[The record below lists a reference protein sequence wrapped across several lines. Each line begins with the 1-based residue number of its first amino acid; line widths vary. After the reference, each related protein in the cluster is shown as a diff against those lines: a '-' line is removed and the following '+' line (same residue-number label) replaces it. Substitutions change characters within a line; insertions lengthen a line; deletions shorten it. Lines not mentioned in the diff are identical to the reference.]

1 MDLLAAT
8 AASRSRPQQQFLTD
22 ETTRFFLGG
31 RQCGKTSVAIAAA
44 LTVVAS
50 GNDCTLVAP
59 IHEQALELRGKLHSY
74 RNDRVERATQTDV
87 EFQNGATVS
96 VLNGQA
102 YPKQAD
108 RETTLVVD
116 EAQGLTEETLLS
128 ILDPA
133 GPGEFHTMCGSSSPM
148 GVDLELIAAYSRYD
162 YVLAP
167 TLTNPEVGPSDAV
180 EINRKHAQSARDSV
194 RDD

>member
-22 ETTRFFLGG
+22 ETARFFLGG

-44 LTVVAS
+44 LSVVAS

-59 IHEQALELRGKLHSY
+59 THTQAVELKGKLHSY
-74 RNDRVERATQTDV
+74 RNDRVARATLTRL

-96 VLNGQA
+96 VLRGEA

-116 EAQGLTEETLLS
+116 EAQGLRREQVLS
-128 ILDPA
+128 MLDPDT
-133 GPGEFHTMCGSSSPM
+133 PGTLHTMCGSSSPM

-167 TLTNPEVGPSDAV
+167 TLTNPAVGPSDAV

>member
-8 AASRSRPQQQFLTD
+8 TASRSGPQHRFLTD

-31 RQCGKTSVAIAAA
+31 RQCGKSSVAIAAA
-44 LTVVAS
+44 LSVVAS

-59 IHEQALELRGKLHSY
+59 THTQAMQLKEDLHSY
-74 RNDRVERATQTDV
+74 RNDRVERATRTDV

-96 VLNGQA
+96 VLRGQA
-102 YPKQAD
+102 YPKRAD
-108 RETTLVVD
+108 RDTTLVVD
-116 EAQGLTEETLLS
+116 EAQGLRIEQVLS
-128 ILDPA
+128 LLDPDT
-133 GPGEFHTMCGSSSPM
+133 PGTLHTMCGSSSPM

-167 TLTNPEVGPSDAV
+167 SLTNPKVGPSDVVAK
-180 EINRKHAQSARDSV
+180 NSDHLQSARDSV
-194 RDD
+194 RDA